1 MNLAVYDRK
10 ADRLHSRE
18 SFPGMTRDALI
29 ASLLASQEAAQAFG
43 GSINAIFV
51 AWEDAPSDYIGV
63 FPLGSAADRSLPRKV
78 LDRIEQLARGRSS
91 QGVNSGGRKAS
102 LS

>member
-18 SFPGMTRDALI
+18 VFPNMNRDQLI

-51 AWEDAPSDYIGV
+51 AWQDAPSDYIAV
-63 FPLGSAADRSLPRKV
+63 FPLGRTADRELPKTV
-78 LDRIEQLARGRSS
+78 LDRIERLARGWPS
-91 QGVNSGGRKAS
+91 QAVNSGGR
-102 LS
+102 